1 MDDTYMWYDS
11 ETDEEREISAD
22 KVQSLARVIRAI
34 TETETDSD
42 HIQAALQDFVELNTI
57 LYGNP
62 FWPENKPTKKDV
74 QNAVEVAEEL
84 SIDHLPDTI
93 RTLSQYYNSDLPS
106 PIFTTKILDS
116 SGTKISEES
125 APGIDG
131 AQILQDYDTKIQSVD
146 WDSYTVLYEKQER
159 ES

>member
-1 MDDTYMWYDS
+1 MWYDP

-84 SIDHLPDTI
+84 SIDYLPDTI
-93 RTLSQYYNSDLPS
+93 RTLSKYYNSDLPS

-116 SGTKISEES
+116 AGTKISEES

-146 WDSYTVLYEKQER
+146 WDSYTVIYEKKER

>member
-1 MDDTYMWYDS
+1 MYMWYDT
-11 ETDEEREISAD
+11 ETDEEREISSE
-22 KVQSLARVIRAI
+22 KVQSLARVLRAI

-42 HIQAALQDFVELNTI
+42 HIQSALQDFVELNSI

-62 FWPENKPTKKDV
+62 YWPENKPTKKDV
-74 QNAVEVAEEL
+74 KIAVEVADLL
-84 SIDHLPDTI
+84 SIDHLPDNI
-93 RTLSQYYNSDLPS
+93 RTFSQHYNSDLPS

-131 AQILQDYDTKIQSVD
+131 AQILQEYDTKIKSVD
-146 WDSYTVLYEKQER
+146 WESYTVIYEKQER